1 MHREGFR
8 ALVLG
13 CLAALVFSC
22 FGGVLLRGQQFAYRD
37 AAHFYYPLY
46 QRVQQE
52 WRAGRVPLWEME
64 ENAGMPLMGNP
75 AAAVLYP
82 GKLIYALFPYAWAAR
97 LYVLAHVFLAFG
109 GMWALLRRW
118 EVTPVGAA
126 IGSLAYAFGGPVL
139 FQYCNVIFLVGAAWA
154 PWGLLAAD
162 RLVRSGDR
170 RALPELA
177 AVLALQVLGGDAE
190 AAYLTA
196 LCAAGY
202 AFWVSRTGHDR
213 RWPGTAW
220 VVVFASVLAVSWTAA
235 VLAAAHF
242 FHRVSAAQA
251 VRWPLV
257 GATGQGLTLAPW
269 LLIGFWVA
277 WRWRRGRTIP
287 PAGRAVLAVVSAAA
301 LAAALAAV
309 QLVPICEFAALSIRA
324 RGERLHDIYPF
335 SVEPCRALELV
346 WPHVYGSMMAGNRLW
361 LPVMPPKHSVTPW
374 TPSLYLG
381 GATLVLALGAA
392 GFRNAPPWRGWMTT
406 VALLSFTAALGEYGS
421 PLWWARELPGAE
433 AYLGGH
439 DIHNGVNPLRLDGT
453 LQDGDGGLY
462 WLMTLGL
469 PGFRVFRYPGK
480 LLTFTSLSLSVLAG
494 MGWDQVAAG
503 AGGARRSAR
512 CAQVFLAATLV
523 VLGAFLARSDG
534 FAAWLAS
541 RAAGAGSLMGPIDV
555 PGALA
560 DVRGGLLHGAL
571 VLGVVLLLIR
581 TARRFP
587 RLAAALA
594 LPLMTLDLAAANAS
608 LVLTLPQSLFDAR
621 PGLLDVIA
629 RAEKSDPSPG
639 PYRVHRLSQWDPVGW
654 YESAS
659 PDRWRAL
666 VEWRR
671 KTLEAKYGLPYGLE
685 YTLAEGT
692 TELDEYRW
700 FFHPTAGTMTPELAP
715 VLNAA
720 AGTTLVYFPRRG
732 FDLWNSRYFILP
744 FYPRW
749 SEPRRGIAA
758 FLSDIELVAPV
769 AGDGTSTGAGEKD
782 RERWN
787 DWVKREDWQVLRNRT
802 AFPRAWVVHQA
813 RRLPSA
819 SAFTRQPQDRI
830 KEILYPG
837 DALWSEP
844 GQPVYDPRATAWVE
858 ADALPALSAHLPGG
872 RPGDRETVTVHY
884 KGPQRVELEARLE
897 RPGIVVLADVDY
909 PGWRLSIDGRS
920 AAILRVN
927 GLMRGAVVGEGEH
940 RLVYT
945 YEPWSVRVG
954 LIVTVAGLAIATLL
968 WLRGRRRWQDGV
980 RFSTRRMSPARGL
993 SR

>member
-1 MHREGFR
+1 MHRDGSR

-13 CLAALVFSC
+13 CLAALIFAC
-22 FGGVLLRGQQFAYRD
+22 FGGVLLRGEQFAFRD

-52 WRAGRVPLWEME
+52 WRAGRLPLWEME
-64 ENAGMPLMGNP
+64 ENAGMPLLGNP

-97 LYVLAHVFLAFG
+97 LYVLTHVLLAFG
-109 GMWALLRRW
+109 GLWALLRHW
-118 EVTPVGAA
+118 EVTRAGAA

-177 AVLALQVLGGDAE
+177 AVLALQVLGGDPE
-190 AAYLTA
+190 TAYLTA

-202 AFWVSRTGHDR
+202 ACWVSRPGHHER
-213 RWPGTAW
+213 RFGT
-220 VVVFASVLAVSWTAA
+220 VTIVVFASVLAGSWAAA
-235 VLAAAHF
+235 VLAAAYCL
-242 FHRVSAAQA
+242 HRAAA
-251 VRWPLV
+251 RWPLS
-257 GATGQGLTLAPW
+257 GATGQVLALAAW
-269 LLIGFWVA
+269 LLMGLWIVR
-277 WRWRRGRTIP
+277 RWQRSRTTSP
-287 PAGRAVLAVVSAAA
+287 TGRAVLAIVSAAA
-301 LAAALAAV
+301 LAVALAAV
-309 QLVPICEFAALSIRA
+309 QLVPVCEFAALSIRA

-335 SVEPCRALELV
+335 SVEPFRALELV
-346 WPHVYGSMMAGNRLW
+346 WPNVFGTMMAGNHLW
-361 LPVMPPKHSVTPW
+361 LPVMPPKHSVAPW
-374 TPSLYLG
+374 TSSLYLG
-381 GATLVLALGAA
+381 GATLVLGLGAA
-392 GFRNAPPWRGWMTT
+392 GFRRGPHWRAWMTT
-406 VALLSFTAALGEYGS
+406 VALVSFTAALGEYGS
-421 PLWWARELPGAE
+421 PLWWARELRGAD

-439 DIHNGVNPLRLDGT
+439 DLHNGVNPLRLDGR

-462 WLMTLGL
+462 WLMTVGL

-480 LLTFTSLSLSVLAG
+480 LLTFTSLSLSVLGA

-512 CAQVFLAATLV
+512 CARVFLAVTLV
-523 VLGAFLARSDG
+523 VLGVFLARSDG
-534 FAAWLAS
+534 FAAWLER
-541 RAAGAGSLMGPIDV
+541 RAAGAGSLMGPLDV
-555 PGALA
+555 VGATA
-560 DVRGGLLHGAL
+560 DVRGALVHGAL
-571 VLGVVLLLIR
+571 VLGVVLLLIPI
-581 TARRFP
+581 ARRFP
-587 RLAAALA
+587 GLAAALA
-594 LPLMTLDLAAANAS
+594 LPLLTIDLAAANAS
-608 LVLTLPQSLFDAR
+608 MVLTLPQSLFEAR
-621 PGLLDVIA
+621 PALLDVIA
-629 RAEKSDPSPG
+629 RAEKADPAPG
-639 PYRVHRLSQWDPVGW
+639 PFRVHRLTQWDPIGW
-654 YESAS
+654 YASGS

-700 FFHPTAGTMTPELAP
+700 FFHPSASEMAPELAP
-715 VLNAA
+715 VLKAA

-758 FLSDIELVAPV
+758 FLADIELVAPS
-769 AGDGTSTGAGEKD
+769 AGDCARTGTGEKD
-782 RERWN
+782 RGPWN

-802 AFPRAWVVHQA
+802 ALPRAWVVHQA
-813 RRLPSA
+813 RRLPPA
-819 SAFTRQPQDRI
+819 AGFNGLPPDRI

-844 GQPVYDPRATAWVE
+844 GQPVYDPRTTAWVE
-858 ADALPALSAHLPGG
+858 ADAIPAVSAHLPGG
-872 RPGDRETVTVHY
+872 LPGASETVNVQY
-884 KGPQRVELEARLE
+884 KGPQRVELEARLD
-897 RPGIVVLADVDY
+897 RPGLVVLADVDY
-909 PGWRLSIDGRS
+909 PGWRLSIDGRP

-954 LIVTVAGLAIATLL
+954 LIVTLAGLAVATRL
-968 WLRGRRRWQDGV
+968 WLRGRRQWQTGARLATSAVSSV
-980 RFSTRRMSPARGL
+980 RSL
-993 SR
+993 S